1 MNLAAT
7 SKHHS
12 KKHSA
17 NAVSAGISA
26 VSAVK
31 LSYKKPCGKCLWE
44 KNSPWKNARGEKM
57 TRGKMRAGKYY
68 PAEQCVRVP
77 RFIFLPARISAG
89 PRVLLRVNP
98 VTVPLLNWA
107 CFRYLKH
114 HNNRTYRSSL
124 VMPSTNFSIFIYFK
138 NIYYFI
144 WFNFFINLIF
154 YIIVEILVW
163 LKVNLGVHKM
173 LNAAKYVLITFV
185 TLPHKTFCMQWAIHC
200 GKSPVENPLAHII
213 GFRLLGE
220 TSILTGGD
228 L

>member
-1 MNLAAT
+1 
-7 SKHHS
+7 
-12 KKHSA
+12 
-17 NAVSAGISA
+17 
-26 VSAVK
+26 
-31 LSYKKPCGKCLWE
+31 
-44 KNSPWKNARGEKM
+44 
-57 TRGKMRAGKYY
+57 MRAGKNY
-68 PAEQCVRVP
+68 PMEQYLRVP

-185 TLPHKTFCMQWAIHC
+185 TFPHKNFLHAMSHTLWKIACW
-200 GKSPVENPLAHII
+200 KSPSVHYWVSTARGNKHPDRR
-213 GFRLLGE
+213 GFIKAFCPTKCARARIKARCFRGL
-220 TSILTGGD
+220 
-228 L
+228 